1 METGTITAFLA
12 IGGVIFIG
20 FFGNAIFTKYRIPD
34 VLILI
39 FLGMVIGPD
48 ILGNRFGLVSSDTLA
63 NIDDFRDVL
72 LSAALVIIL
81 FDGGLTLDIR
91 SVIESMRI
99 SAFMSLL
106 TFALTTITLAI
117 ALHFIMEMDLITSLI
132 LGSIVGGTSGA
143 IVIPIANKLRIR
155 PQTKAI
161 MVMESAVTDVLV
173 VVAALTFISVA
184 QLGDFR
190 LTTIAEDLAS
200 KFLIGGIVGFVVGIV
215 WLFVLQKLH
224 RQPLSYMITLAALF
238 LVAGAV
244 ELMGSS
250 GAVAALAFGLSLG
263 NREFVRRWLTSVT
276 LRIGTDG
283 HIQQF
288 HMEVS
293 FFVRTFFFVYLGL
306 IFSFDTFTEIHLV
319 AGLLIISIIVLIRW
333 FTTMLT
339 WRIGDLEIEDAV
351 ALFGMMPRGLA
362 AAVLATL
369 PAVALGWD
377 VDPDLAYLESLF
389 LNTTLIVILGTT
401 ILATIF
407 SFADE
412 KYIDKK
418 RRRKARIRFE
428 DEKEQGLAEPNDYL
442 VSESPRADRF

>member
-1 METGTITAFLA
+1 METGTITAFIA
-12 IGGVIFIG
+12 IGAVIFIG
-20 FFGNAIFTKYRIPD
+20 FFGNAIFTRYRIPD
-34 VLILI
+34 VLILV
-39 FLGMVIGPD
+39 FLGMAIGPD
-48 ILGNRFGLVSSDTLA
+48 ILGERLGLVSYETLA
-63 NIDDFRDVL
+63 DIDEFRDLL

-91 SVIESMRI
+91 SVIESMRL

-106 TFALTTITLAI
+106 TFILTAVSVATV
-117 ALHFIMEMDLITSLI
+117 LHFIMEMDLILSLI

-143 IVIPIANKLRIR
+143 IVIPIASKLRVR

-161 MVMESAVTDVLV
+161 MIMESAVTDVFV
-173 VVAALTFISVA
+173 VVAALTFISVV

-190 LTTIAEDLAS
+190 LTTVAENLAS
-200 KFLIGGIVGFVVGIV
+200 KFLIGGIVGFVVGIA
-215 WLFVLQKLH
+215 WLYVLQRLH
-224 RQPLSYMITLAALF
+224 RQPLSYMITVAALF
-238 LVAGAV
+238 LVAGSV
-244 ELMGSS
+244 EVMGSS

-288 HMEVS
+288 HMEIS

-306 IFSFDTFTEIHLV
+306 IFRFDTFTGIHLV
-319 AGLLIISIIVLIRW
+319 AGLLLISVIVLVRW
-333 FTTMLT
+333 LTTVLT
-339 WRIGDLEIEDAV
+339 WEIGDLEMEDAI
-351 ALFGMMPRGLA
+351 ALFGLMPRGLA

-369 PAVALGWD
+369 PAIALAGVAIWD
-377 VDPDLAYLESLF
+377 ADPGLPSFF

-401 ILATIF
+401 ILATFF

-418 RRRKARIRFE
+418 KRRKARIRFE
-428 DEKEQGLAEPNDYL
+428 DEEG
-442 VSESPRADRF
+442 DRSS

>member
-1 METGTITAFLA
+1 METGTITAFIA
-12 IGGVIFIG
+12 IGAVIFIG
-20 FFGNAIFTKYRIPD
+20 FFGNAIFTRYRIPD
-34 VLILI
+34 VLILV
-39 FLGMVIGPD
+39 FLGMAIGPD
-48 ILGNRFGLVSSDTLA
+48 ILGERLGLVSYETLA
-63 NIDDFRDVL
+63 DIDEFRDLL

-91 SVIESMRI
+91 SVIESMRL

-106 TFALTTITLAI
+106 TFILTVVSVATV
-117 ALHFIMEMDLITSLI
+117 LHFIMEMDLILSLI

-143 IVIPIANKLRIR
+143 IVIPIASKLRVR

-161 MVMESAVTDVLV
+161 MIMESAVTDVFV
-173 VVAALTFISVA
+173 VVAALTFISVV

-190 LTTIAEDLAS
+190 LTTVAENLAS
-200 KFLIGGIVGFVVGIV
+200 KFLIGGIVGFVVGIA
-215 WLFVLQKLH
+215 WLYVLQRLH
-224 RQPLSYMITLAALF
+224 RQPLSYMITVAALF
-238 LVAGAV
+238 LVAGSV
-244 ELMGSS
+244 EVMGSS

-288 HMEVS
+288 HMEIS

-306 IFSFDTFTEIHLV
+306 IFRFDTFTGIHLV
-319 AGLLIISIIVLIRW
+319 AGLLLISVIVLVRW
-333 FTTMLT
+333 LTTVLT
-339 WRIGDLEIEDAV
+339 WEIGDLEMEDAI
-351 ALFGMMPRGLA
+351 ALFGLMPRGLA

-369 PAVALGWD
+369 PAIALAGVAIWD
-377 VDPDLAYLESLF
+377 ADPGLPSFF

-401 ILATIF
+401 ILATFF

-418 RRRKARIRFE
+418 KRRKARIRFE
-428 DEKEQGLAEPNDYL
+428 DEEG
-442 VSESPRADRF
+442 DRSS

>member
-1 METGTITAFLA
+1 METGTITAFIA
-12 IGGVIFIG
+12 IGAVIFIG
-20 FFGNAIFTKYRIPD
+20 FFGNAIFTRYRIPD
-34 VLILI
+34 VLILV
-39 FLGMVIGPD
+39 FLGMAIGPD
-48 ILGNRFGLVSSDTLA
+48 ILGERLGLVSYETLA
-63 NIDDFRDVL
+63 DIDEFRDLL

-91 SVIESMRI
+91 SVIESMRL

-106 TFALTTITLAI
+106 TFILTAVSVATV
-117 ALHFIMEMDLITSLI
+117 LHFIMEMDLILSLI

-143 IVIPIANKLRIR
+143 IVIPIANKLRVR

-161 MVMESAVTDVLV
+161 MIMESAVTDVFV
-173 VVAALTFISVA
+173 VVAALTFISVV

-190 LTTIAEDLAS
+190 LTTVAENLAS
-200 KFLIGGIVGFVVGIV
+200 KFLIGGIVGFVVGIA
-215 WLFVLQKLH
+215 WLYVLQRLH
-224 RQPLSYMITLAALF
+224 RQPLSYMITVAALF
-238 LVAGAV
+238 LVAGSV
-244 ELMGSS
+244 EVMGSS

-288 HMEVS
+288 HMEIS

-306 IFSFDTFTEIHLV
+306 IFRFDTFTGIHLV
-319 AGLLIISIIVLIRW
+319 AGLLLISVIVLVRW
-333 FTTMLT
+333 LTTVLT
-339 WRIGDLEIEDAV
+339 WEIGDLEMEDAI
-351 ALFGMMPRGLA
+351 ALFGLMPRGLA

-369 PAVALGWD
+369 PAIALAGVAIWD
-377 VDPDLAYLESLF
+377 ADPGLPSFF

-401 ILATIF
+401 ILATFF

-418 RRRKARIRFE
+418 KRRKARIRFE
-428 DEKEQGLAEPNDYL
+428 DEEG
-442 VSESPRADRF
+442 DRSS